1 MAIEFEEV
9 RFAQYL
15 DILLIIIGL
24 CQFKYLIRHLSKDF
38 TKSAFTFNFVLKM
51 VTMPLLQ
58 ENALTV
64 LLLQVYYACRYK
76 YWYIFNF
83 NSVGNLTWNLKKD
96 THHPSLTGK
105 QAGSDPVTNSAATL
119 TKATQ
124 QNFPQI

>member
-58 ENALTV
+58 ENALNV
-64 LLLQVYYACRYK
+64 
-76 YWYIFNF
+76 
-83 NSVGNLTWNLKKD
+83 
-96 THHPSLTGK
+96 
-105 QAGSDPVTNSAATL
+105 
-119 TKATQ
+119 
-124 QNFPQI
+124 